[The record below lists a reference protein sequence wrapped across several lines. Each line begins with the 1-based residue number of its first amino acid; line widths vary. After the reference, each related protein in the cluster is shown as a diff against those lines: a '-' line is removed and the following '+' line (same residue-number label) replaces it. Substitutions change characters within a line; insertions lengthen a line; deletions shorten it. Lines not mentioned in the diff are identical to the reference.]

1 MKVVHIT
8 DEDTKLTKKEKRKVA
23 ILKLTENGKYL
34 EGIGIKDD
42 DFFLLTE
49 DDVDETYIAYK
60 FMDDTAKVTF
70 NKESLMNAL
79 KLMSRVQEIATQKA
93 QLKEKLSARK
103 ESN

>member
-1 MKVVHIT
+1 MKVIHIT

-60 FMDDTAKVTF
+60 FMDDTAKVTLTR
-70 NKESLMNAL
+70 NRLMEALVVMARDKEIS
-79 KLMSRVQEIATQKA
+79 TQKA
-93 QLKEKLSARK
+93 KLLGLEPPK
-103 ESN
+103 W